1 MTTTVNAGPKGG
13 EVGEGRCRCRCR
25 SVSLTHWHVGPRE
38 VATHL
43 PDPRLRLRSRVVVT
57 TATGGC
63 ASPRRDDQFG
73 PALWLFLPGI
83 RESRLEIHPE
93 PARYRYLG
101 GNCLMGVYLALIHVR
116 SADLRQRLFVSDAC
130 LVLSCAN
137 LSWMILCSI
146 VCWSTDWFVLYGT

>member
-1 MTTTVNAGPKGG
+1 MTTTVTQARSAGKLERNGDG
-13 EVGEGRCRCRCR
+13 AGA
-25 SVSLTHWHVGPRE
+25 SLCLTGMWARVRWRPI
-38 VATHL
+38 

-73 PALWLFLPGI
+73 PALWLFRPRI
-83 RESRLEIHPE
+83 RVSSVIATRDSPK
-93 PARYRYLG
+93 PALYRYLWG
-101 GNCLMGVYLALIHVR
+101 PISLMGGYLALIHVM

-146 VCWSTDWFVLYGT
+146 VC

>member
-13 EVGEGRCRCRCR
+13 EVGEGRCRCRCRCR

-73 PALWLFLPGI
+73 PALWLFRPRI
-83 RESRLEIHPE
+83 RVSSVIATRDSPK
-93 PARYRYLG
+93 PALYRYLWG
-101 GNCLMGVYLALIHVR
+101 PISLMGGYLALIHVM

-146 VCWSTDWFVLYGT
+146 VC